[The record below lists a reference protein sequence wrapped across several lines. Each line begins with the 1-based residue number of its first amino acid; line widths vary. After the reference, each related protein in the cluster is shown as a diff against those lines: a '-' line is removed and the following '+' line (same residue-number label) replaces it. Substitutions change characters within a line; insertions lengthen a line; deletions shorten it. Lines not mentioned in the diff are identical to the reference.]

1 MGGGGGGVQPQ
12 KTEKTDNKTKFSKF
26 LVVFVVFLKT
36 LFRENV
42 ANLTNDFLCFMIIN
56 IKHIFHCA
64 PKNIT

>member
-1 MGGGGGGVQPQ
+1 MGGGVQPQ

-42 ANLTNDFLCFMIIN
+42 ANLTHNFLCLLI